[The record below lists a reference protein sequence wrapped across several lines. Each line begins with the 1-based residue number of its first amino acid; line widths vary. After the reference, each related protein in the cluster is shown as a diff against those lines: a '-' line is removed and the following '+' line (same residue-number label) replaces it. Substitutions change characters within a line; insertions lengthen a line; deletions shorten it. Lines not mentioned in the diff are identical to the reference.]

1 MKHGR
6 NHFLAVVAVC
16 LTCLAAPLSA
26 GTLDELF
33 SAATKSNQEYSVYKL
48 TFELAGLKQ
57 TKGTI
62 EAKVEQDRV
71 QAKYEHATAVS
82 TYWTN
87 VTGFYNKVVDSMFD
101 AGIADLSYQVC
112 ALNRQNAQE
121 DLNSAEVRYKNGL
134 ISEDSYREI
143 AIAFD
148 TAKTNMQLAEFTLGY
163 AKSYVKLITGLDW
176 NASLLPDAPVFE
188 AKASQNDWLETDST
202 LEKAKLNKTINDLK
216 TDSLA
221 TNTSMYDRRIQ
232 DTENAKAAVE
242 LGDAENNAKRSYESI
257 LSTLSNA
264 AAVLKIRQD
273 EYALKETVYEQ
284 AQKQYEKGTLSLS
297 SKNDRQVDVFTSQK
311 QVLSARKDYIKAIA
325 SFQTAM
331 RENPLG
337 L

>member
-1 MKHGR
+1 MI
-6 NHFLAVVAVC
+6 C
-16 LTCLAAPLSA
+16 LTPPLSA

-33 SAATKSNQEYSVYKL
+33 SAATKSNQDYSVYKL
-48 TFELAGLKQ
+48 ALELAELKQ

-71 QAKYEHATAVS
+71 QAKYEYATAVS

-87 VTGFYNKVVDSMFD
+87 VSGFYNKVVDTVFD
-101 AGIADLSYQVC
+101 AGTADLSYQVC

-121 DLNSAEVRYKNGL
+121 DLISADMRYKNGL

-148 TAKTNMQLAEFTLGY
+148 TATTNLQLAEFTLGY
-163 AKSYVKLITGLDW
+163 SKSYVKLITGLDW
-176 NASLLPDAPVFE
+176 NVSLLPDTPAFD
-188 AKASQNDWLETDST
+188 AKASLDDWLKSDST
-202 LEKAKLNKTINDLK
+202 LEKARLNKTINDLK

-232 DTENAKAAVE
+232 DTENAKATVE

-273 EYALKETVYEQ
+273 EYALKVTVYEQ

-297 SKNDRQVDVFTSQK
+297 SRNDRQGDVFTSQK
-311 QVLSARKDYIKAIA
+311 QVLSARKDYIKVIA
-325 SFQTAM
+325 SLQTAM
-331 RENPLG
+331 RKNPLG